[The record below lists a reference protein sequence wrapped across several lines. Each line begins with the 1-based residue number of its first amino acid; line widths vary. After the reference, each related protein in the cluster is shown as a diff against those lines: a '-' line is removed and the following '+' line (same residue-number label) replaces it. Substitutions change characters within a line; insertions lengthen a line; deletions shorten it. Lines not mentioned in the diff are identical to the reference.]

1 MDTDASVDQNS
12 ARKQLL
18 NFSAACQRTPHTCVG
33 PPSASVRSYILNKFP
48 TNSSTSM
55 VLASVWRKN
64 SVSWATKCISSLKM
78 VCKRVALS
86 NSRRGNFEG
95 NRTNRSTYREMD
107 NFERSYDNCQL
118 SGSDRSCQLPIY
130 HWQHEPAMS
139 PPAIYRIIALPCH
152 SLGPNLSPV
161 QLFPGAQP
169 HPMEADSKNPISSA
183 SSLTQSNSES
193 WQESLGRENDKKRN
207 TFIPHNRQLLVR
219 FLPRYTTL

>member
-1 MDTDASVDQNS
+1 MFDCIRISGVQHVIWAKQTERQWLWMWVNLWIRTSSMDTDASVDQNS

-118 SGSDRSCQLPIY
+118 SGSDRSC
-130 HWQHEPAMS
+130 
-139 PPAIYRIIALPCH
+139 
-152 SLGPNLSPV
+152 
-161 QLFPGAQP
+161 
-169 HPMEADSKNPISSA
+169 
-183 SSLTQSNSES
+183 
-193 WQESLGRENDKKRN
+193 
-207 TFIPHNRQLLVR
+207 
-219 FLPRYTTL
+219 